1 MATNIS
7 ENSAAKIDKWDIIDS
22 IINIELEMFLDVK
35 TRQEDGNA
43 QCQEEPDTFKI
54 MRWMSHSV
62 LSVETLKSY
71 LEDLI
76 GAKIADRNLMTEKYA
91 LMENLIPHPKENPI
105 ITKIAVIEL
114 NWMNELKP
122 KYPNMLQENSSTFK
136 NYLICEYETYSDKTI
151 DCLMADINTAI
162 DKKLNLTELRYRNL
176 FKRLGYKS
184 LDDLDQ
190 RCKK

>member
-1 MATNIS
+1 MTTNIS
-7 ENSAAKIDKWDIIDS
+7 DKSTAKIDKWDIIDS
-22 IINIELEMFLDVK
+22 IISIELEMFLDVK
-35 TRQEDGNA
+35 TRQEDGSA

-62 LSVETLKSY
+62 LSAETLKSY

-76 GAKIADRNLMTEKYA
+76 SAKIADRNLMTEKYA
-91 LMENLIPHPKENPI
+91 LMENLIPHPKDNPI

-114 NWMNELKP
+114 NWMNELRP
-122 KYPNMLQENSSTFK
+122 KYPNLLHENSSTFK
-136 NYLICEYETYSDKTI
+136 NYLICEYETYSDETI

-162 DKKLNLTELRYRNL
+162 DKKLNLTELRYKNL

-184 LDDLDQ
+184 LEDLDQ
-190 RCKK
+190 GCKK